1 MSARSHLERAV
12 LRSVSRSFYVSI
24 RFLPAPL
31 RQPIALA
38 YLIAR
43 TSDTVADTSQI
54 PVTARMETLRL
65 LCDGIRGTAS
75 RDVVAELTASFVSLQ
90 ENASER
96 QLLKALPD
104 CLSWLNQMEHANRKD
119 IRMVLAQITR
129 GQ

>member
-1 MSARSHLERAV
+1 MMSRPVAGVDDPGRRSQWLQTSL
-12 LRSVSRSFYVSI
+12 LRSVSRSFYLSI

-96 QLLKALPD
+96 QLLNALPD
-104 CLSWLNQMEHANRKD
+104 CLC
-119 IRMVLAQITR
+119 
-129 GQ
+129 